1 MNLIKEIY
9 VAIMSFI
16 IDGYTKDLSKP
27 AKLILLVPLITLGLS
42 VTVCTAIVSLYLL
55 IKFKLTKPNE
65 SKLKRVPQPS
75 Y

>member
-55 IKFKLTKPNE
+55 IKFKLKSNE